1 MDLSNDIPYED
12 HDEVENEAEAESAS
26 RSSQEE
32 FFEPA
37 SPTSPDGELP
47 QLTPTISNNIP
58 LQRIV
63 VSVKH
68 TKRKGSKVLKQGWMV
83 HFTNKDM
90 QVRGSRY
97 FLVLTHSFTAVV
109 QHMLNGCRAEV
120 KQKLGKVFTR
130 FHHDPTLLRTKYE
143 RQALC
148 LIRHT
153 SRSVNRVA
161 SSFLDFLSASSI
173 KVQLTLS

>member
-1 MDLSNDIPYED
+1 MDLSHDMTYGE
-12 HDEVENEAEAESAS
+12 HDESECEVESAS

-32 FFEPA
+32 ICEPP
-37 SPTSPDGELP
+37 SPSSPDSDQQ

-90 QVRGSRY
+90 QVS
-97 FLVLTHSFTAVV
+97 T
-109 QHMLNGCRAEV
+109 
-120 KQKLGKVFTR
+120 
-130 FHHDPTLLRTKYE
+130 
-143 RQALC
+143 
-148 LIRHT
+148 
-153 SRSVNRVA
+153 
-161 SSFLDFLSASSI
+161 
-173 KVQLTLS
+173 